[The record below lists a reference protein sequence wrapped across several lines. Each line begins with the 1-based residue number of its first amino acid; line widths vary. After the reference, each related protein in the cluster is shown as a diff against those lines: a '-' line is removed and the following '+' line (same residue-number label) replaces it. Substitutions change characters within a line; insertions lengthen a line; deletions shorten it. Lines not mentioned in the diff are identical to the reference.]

1 MNGCGR
7 RCSALPIEAEAQC
20 SRTHMHT
27 PERVAELPVVRGY
40 FLLGGGW
47 GMLGEHDGSRSK
59 MEW

>member
-1 MNGCGR
+1 
-7 RCSALPIEAEAQC
+7 
-20 SRTHMHT
+20 MHT